1 VSTDCTAS
9 LTKASTF
16 FGVDMALFSKA
27 LTTMELDMGSSG
39 KVQKDLLPNDAADN
53 RDSAA
58 KAVYSQL
65 FDWLVAT
72 INAKC
77 SDESSNHLRT
87 NFIGILD
94 IFGFEIFETNGFEQL
109 CINYA
114 NECLQQQ
121 FNTDTFK
128 TETDIYL
135 QEGVSDLVGE
145 IKFADNQDV
154 LTIIAGKGGVLR
166 MLDEEI
172 KLGTRGS
179 SESFFKK
186 MDKAHGHPAPR
197 GKHAKITA
205 LITTK
210 AHCSWFKVKH
220 FAGVVQYESTGFLEK
235 NKDTLNGAIVSL
247 LRQSTDPLV
256 KSLFTPPAAAV
267 EDGEGESK
275 ANASSSKKRKKK
287 SAKSVS
293 SQFRASLNDLM
304 KSIKETETHY
314 IRCIKSNQQKMPGTF
329 DAPYVL
335 DQLRTGGVFSAADIR
350 GKGFPFR
357 KAHKDF
363 YTYFRL
369 LSYRFSAL
377 PTTVESENE
386 KIFCDALVAELS
398 QASSSTTN
406 QVIVGA
412 TMVLYQSPA
421 HVELEALRAAV
432 IEEAFKAVD
441 TAGAS
446 SITVDQMATVLASLK
461 VSATSQVGDLAN
473 DEGFVSFDDYRQFVD
488 SATQ

>member
-1 VSTDCTAS
+1 
-9 LTKASTF
+9 
-16 FGVDMALFSKA
+16 
-27 LTTMELDMGSSG
+27 
-39 KVQKDLLPNDAADN
+39 
-53 RDSAA
+53 
-58 KAVYSQL
+58 
-65 FDWLVAT
+65 
-72 INAKC
+72 
-77 SDESSNHLRT
+77 
-87 NFIGILD
+87 
-94 IFGFEIFETNGFEQL
+94 
-109 CINYA
+109 
-114 NECLQQQ
+114 
-121 FNTDTFK
+121 
-128 TETDIYL
+128 
-135 QEGVSDLVGE
+135 
-145 IKFADNQDV
+145 
-154 LTIIAGKGGVLR
+154 
-166 MLDEEI
+166 
-172 KLGTRGS
+172 
-179 SESFFKK
+179 

-256 KSLFTPPAAAV
+256 KSLFTPAAAAAV

-287 SAKSVS
+287 GAKSVS

-386 KIFCDALVAELS
+386 KVFCDALVAELS

-432 IEEAFKAVD
+432 IEEAFKAGSGVGSNGD
-441 TAGAS
+441 AS

>member
-1 VSTDCTAS
+1 LNKHVFS
-9 LTKASTF
+9 F
-16 FGVDMALFSKA
+16 F
-27 LTTMELDMGSSG
+27 
-39 KVQKDLLPNDAADN
+39 
-53 RDSAA
+53 
-58 KAVYSQL
+58 
-65 FDWLVAT
+65 FD
-72 INAKC
+72 
-77 SDESSNHLRT
+77 
-87 NFIGILD
+87 FPP
-94 IFGFEIFETNGFEQL
+94 Q
-109 CINYA
+109 
-114 NECLQQQ
+114 
-121 FNTDTFK
+121 
-128 TETDIYL
+128 
-135 QEGVSDLVGE
+135 
-145 IKFADNQDV
+145 
-154 LTIIAGKGGVLR
+154 
-166 MLDEEI
+166 
-172 KLGTRGS
+172 
-179 SESFFKK
+179 SFFKK

-256 KSLFTPPAAAV
+256 KSLFTPAAAAAV

-287 SAKSVS
+287 GAKSVS

-386 KIFCDALVAELS
+386 KVFCDALVAELS

-441 TAGAS
+441 TAGSGVGSNGDAS